1 MSSPFDFL
9 IALDDEEPLLFAEK
23 DRFARCYVKF
33 FEELSAQNSVL
44 NPVIPTNTGIHKAFE
59 YHKAGFTSRKRK
71 KEYGRF
77 VRTPFFWYVC
87 SFLIIPS
94 PERWS

>member
-1 MSSPFDFL
+1 LSSPFDFL

-44 NPVIPTNTGIHKAFE
+44 NPVIPTN
-59 YHKAGFTSRKRK
+59 K
-71 KEYGRF
+71 KGSNGSLF
-77 VRTPFFWYVC
+77 C
-87 SFLIIPS
+87 
-94 PERWS
+94 WSNR